1 MNNHELRQKLVSI
14 LGLSDASSEDQNAV
28 IYRVESLAQKQFLMD
43 LPDALSDEQVEE
55 LEQKPAN
62 EVMTWAAQQ
71 LPNYEAIMQD
81 LLLDIA
87 QSIAGA

>member
-1 MNNHELRQKLVSI
+1 MNNNELRQKLVST
-14 LGLSDASSEDQNAV
+14 LGLADASAEDQNAV

-55 LEQKPAN
+55 LEQKPSN
-62 EVMTWAAQQ
+62 EVMAWAAQNV
-71 LPNYEAIMQD
+71 PNYQEIMQD

-87 QSIAGA
+87 QTVAGT